1 MAGSRGS
8 AHNGT
13 PTGDS
18 ELSPGALPPATSYG
32 VQSEQVK
39 TLSEL
44 TRAVKDALS
53 SDRPHLIE
61 ISQRRLA
68 DS

>member
-1 MAGSRGS
+1 
-8 AHNGT
+8 
-13 PTGDS
+13 
-18 ELSPGALPPATSYG
+18 
-32 VQSEQVK
+32 VK

-44 TRAVKDALS
+44 TRAVNDALS

-61 ISQRRLA
+61 ISERRLA